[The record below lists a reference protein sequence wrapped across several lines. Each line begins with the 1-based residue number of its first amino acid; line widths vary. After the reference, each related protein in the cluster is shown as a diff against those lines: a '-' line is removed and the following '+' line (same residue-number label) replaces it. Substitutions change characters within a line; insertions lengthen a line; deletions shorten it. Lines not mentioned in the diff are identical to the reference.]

1 MSKVWNSNKPY
12 TGLIKLRNTIDLIT
26 TTTEKANYV
35 KNTLAIESVDSLA
48 ISDLTAA
55 SIFDSFYAHR
65 QRVVADGGVVASNS
79 KTIKALHFATT
90 NSLTNYV
97 ALSAAFGYKA
107 NSLGVPSKLYSI
119 SGVAYDAVVD
129 VPDRVLISDLNIVG
143 NSDTASSITSQASL
157 NAKSPIFAVSGE
169 HLVNNAGA
177 IQLVT
182 QNTKLTSGVTTYE
195 RLELNALNSGINA
208 LVRNATDT
216 SSSRSLSA
224 GKDYNKKG
232 VAMLLAVSQIELH
245 TPALTPTPSVTSY
258 TEPRKDMSSVPVYV
272 NAKTVGKNAIIR
284 EIWFVSNGTSSLA
297 QKLAASI
304 SY

>member
-1 MSKVWNSNKPY
+1 MSRVWMSNKPY

-26 TTTEKANYV
+26 SIAEKAKYI
-35 KNTLAIESVDSLA
+35 KSALEIESVNTSA
-48 ISDLTAA
+48 ISDATAA

-79 KTIKALHFATT
+79 KTIKAMHFATT

-107 NSLGVPSKLYSI
+107 NSLGVPSRLYSI
-119 SGVAYDAVVD
+119 SGATHDAVVD
-129 VPDRVLISDLNIVG
+129 VPDRVLISGLDIIG

-157 NAKSPIFAVSGE
+157 NAKNPIFAVSGE

-182 QNTKLTSGVTTYE
+182 QNTAATSGITTYE
-195 RLELNALNSGINA
+195 RLELNAANSGINA
-208 LVRNATDT
+208 LIRNATDT

-224 GKDYNKKG
+224 NKDYNKKG
-232 VAMLLAVSQIELH
+232 VALFLAASQIELH
-245 TPALTPTPSVTSY
+245 TPALTPTPSVFSY
-258 TEPRKDMSSVPVYV
+258 TEARKDMSAVPVYV

-284 EIWFVSNGTSSLA
+284 EIWFVSAGSSNLA
-297 QKLAASI
+297 KNLAASI
-304 SY
+304 GY

>member
-26 TTTEKANYV
+26 SVAEKAKYI
-35 KNTLAIESVDSLA
+35 KSALEIESVNTSA
-48 ISDLTAA
+48 ISDATAA
-55 SIFDSFYAHR
+55 SIFDLLQTHR
-65 QRVVADGGVVASNS
+65 QRVVADGGVVGSGS
-79 KTIKALHFATT
+79 KTIKAIHFATT
-90 NSLTNYV
+90 NSLTDYI

-119 SGVAYDAVVD
+119 SGATCDAVVD

-143 NSDTASSITSQASL
+143 NSDIASSITSQVAL
-157 NAKSPIFAVSGE
+157 NAKNPIFAVSGE
-169 HLVNNAGA
+169 HLVTNVGA

-182 QNTKLTSGVTTYE
+182 QNTVATSGITTYE
-195 RLELNALNSGINA
+195 SLALNALNSGITA

-224 GKDYNKKG
+224 NKDYNKKG
-232 VAMLLAVSQIELH
+232 VALFLAASQIELH
-245 TPALTPTPSVTSY
+245 TPAITPTPSTFSY
-258 TEPRKDMSSVPVYV
+258 TETRKDMSAVPVYV
-272 NAKTVGKNAIIR
+272 NAKTVGKNAIFR